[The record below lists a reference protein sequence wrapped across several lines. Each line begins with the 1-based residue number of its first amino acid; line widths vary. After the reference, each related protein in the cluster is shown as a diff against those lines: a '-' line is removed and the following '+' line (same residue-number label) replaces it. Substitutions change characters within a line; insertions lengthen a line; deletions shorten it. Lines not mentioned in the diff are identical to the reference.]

1 MAKKQ
6 TNYTERNY
14 GIDLLRIVAM
24 IFIPILHVLGQG
36 GILSSSVPLSVNFEV
51 AWFLEIMAYCAV
63 NCYALIS
70 GYVGYGYKYRYSNI
84 IYILLQVL
92 IYTIITTGIFMI
104 FKPEIVGIKDIIK
117 AIFPFAFN
125 VYWYFTAYFCMFFFI
140 PFINYFV
147 EKASKEMSR
156 NLLWTIII
164 LFSIIPTLFHN
175 DVYKVDGGYSA
186 FWLSMMYF
194 IGAYIKKYGINTKIN
209 AKRCFIG
216 YLICIIVTW
225 VSKFILDIITN
236 MILGEPHGGVGKLH
250 FTNNFVCRNY
260 AFIMFFKFRKYMEKI
275 YWVLC
280 TCNIW
285 CLFNSC
291 RATYLEKHYERPLC
305 RLFGI

>member
-1 MAKKQ
+1 
-6 TNYTERNY
+6 
-14 GIDLLRIVAM
+14 
-24 IFIPILHVLGQG
+24 
-36 GILSSSVPLSVNFEV
+36 
-51 AWFLEIMAYCAV
+51 
-63 NCYALIS
+63 
-70 GYVGYGYKYRYSNI
+70 
-84 IYILLQVL
+84 
-92 IYTIITTGIFMI
+92 MI
-104 FKPEIVGIKDIIK
+104 FKPEVVGIKDIIK

-209 AKRCFIG
+209 AKRGFIG

-225 VSKFILDIITN
+225 GSKFILDIITN
-236 MILGEPHGGVGKLH
+236 MILGEPHGGVLVSYTSPTILFAG
-250 FTNNFVCRNY
+250 
-260 AFIMFFKFRKYMEKI
+260 IMLL
-275 YWVLC
+275 LC
-280 TCNIW
+280 FLNLNLGNIW
-285 CLFNSC
+285 KKFIVFFAPVTFGVYLIHVEPLIWKTIMKDRFVD
-291 RATYLEKHYERPLC
+291 YLEFSPIVMAIAVLGTALAIWFICSMIDKV
-305 RLFGI
+305 RLEIFKILKVKQLLNNTENTLRAKISKASHN